1 MKKGVPGEIVIIGA
15 GPTGLGAALTFE
27 EAGADWILLEE
38 NPYFGGLSASFKQDG
53 FQWDIGGHVI
63 FSHYKEYDHLL
74 GHVIPVD
81 RWITHKRAAF
91 INVLRT
97 YVPYPFQYN
106 LDYLPEEV
114 KEGCRQSILGSD
126 VAPIASDNT
135 NFLSFLKTHF
145 GEAISNIFMVPYNQK
160 IWAHPLD
167 EMSTQWLGERVPLID
182 VGRVMQSRE
191 HKFNDDKEWGPNN
204 TFQFPLEGG
213 TGEIW
218 RLVAAMLSKERLML
232 NKKVVEVRAS
242 NNALVL
248 SDGTKFNYDILV
260 STMPLDLLINMSD
273 MKELRAPAKDLLH
286 TSTYVVGLGMKSPL
300 PSELSDVSWI
310 YFPEPDVPFYRVT
323 IFSNYSPLNAKPG
336 HWSLMIEVAES
347 RYKRINPERIV
358 KECIAG
364 CILKGLIQKENE
376 VAYTWSH
383 RAEYG
388 YPVPILGRDEA
399 LGQILPFLEE
409 KSIFSRGRF
418 GAWKYEVGN
427 MDHSY
432 MQGVE
437 VARRI
442 LDGQKEITVWNPDRI
457 NNQGPR

>member
-1 MKKGVPGEIVIIGA
+1 MKKGVPDEIVIIGA

-27 EAGADWILLEE
+27 KAGVDWILLEE
-38 NPYFGGLSASFKQDG
+38 SPYFGGLSASFKKDG

-74 GHVIPVD
+74 AQVIPVD
-81 RWITHKRAAF
+81 RWLTHKRAAF
-91 INVLRT
+91 VNVLGA

-106 LDYLPEEV
+106 LDSLPEEV
-114 KEGCRQSILGSD
+114 REECLQSILDSTVD
-126 VAPIASDNT
+126 PIASDNT
-135 NFLSFLKTHF
+135 NFLTFLRTHF
-145 GEAISNIFMVPYNQK
+145 GVAISKIFMVPYNKK
-160 IWAHPLD
+160 IWAHPLE

-182 VGRVMQSRE
+182 ARRAMQFKE
-191 HKFNDDKEWGPNN
+191 QKIHDDKEWGPNN

-218 RLVAAMLSKERLML
+218 RLVAAMLPKERLML

-242 NNALVL
+242 NNTLVL
-248 SDGTKFNYDILV
+248 SDGVTINYDALV

-273 MKELRAPAKDLLH
+273 MKELRVPANNLLH
-286 TSTYVVGLGMKSPL
+286 TSTYVVGLGMMSPL
-300 PSELSDVSWI
+300 PRELCDASWI

-323 IFSNYSPLNAKPG
+323 VFSNYSPLNAKAG
-336 HWSLMIEVAES
+336 HWSLMVEVSES
-347 RYKRINPERIV
+347 RYKRINHERIV

-364 CILKGLIQKENE
+364 CILKGLIQQEDE
-376 VAYTWSH
+376 VTHTWSH

-399 LGQILPFLEE
+399 LAQILPSLEE
-409 KSIFSRGRF
+409 RGIFSRGRF

-427 MDHSY
+427 MDHSF

-457 NNQGPR
+457 NNQGP